1 MTNRRR
7 GSKPAEEAA
16 INLKDEIPFEL
27 LRYERTPALVR
38 NLARAHRT
46 AGAISAMKVGYYTQ
60 KRLEA
65 QALRTRVGELV
76 EAAGQRATPE
86 EVAHVLAG
94 NILPPRRAQV
104 QQLIRRAAILSESIG
119 PFSARDAVST
129 PEAFA
134 VYREI
139 TGYGG
144 DSIPWSRFAGRDR
157 ALLLEDF
164 RERARTTPEVVR
176 IYEWLAADELLA
188 KEGLLRAAFLQ
199 WALHMV
205 RRVHHSDN
213 MAIATAVAH
222 ELRSG
227 GFDHH
232 GLFVL
237 SVHEHGRE
245 ALTFGGAMGL
255 SAKARVTGD
264 LTPMLEF
271 FAYEVGIALLSHERK
286 LEGVRDT
293 EDRLPWRVVAP
304 PDEMDRRILEA
315 VEKRGS
321 ATSPVILEA
330 LPDPKPPLRTLQRRL
345 QKLAHDGLL
354 VKHGTRKD
362 AFYQVGE
369 RT

>member
-1 MTNRRR
+1 MTKRRR
-7 GSKPAEEAA
+7 ELKLTEEAA

-27 LRYERTPALVR
+27 LRYAPTPALVR
-38 NLARAHRT
+38 NLAWAHRT
-46 AGAISAMKVGYYTQ
+46 AGAISALKFGYYTQ

-65 QALRTRVGELV
+65 QALRTRAGELV
-76 EAAGQRATPE
+76 DAVGQRATPE

-104 QQLIRRAAILSESIG
+104 QLLIRRAAILSESIG
-119 PFSARDAVST
+119 PLSAHDAVST

-139 TGYGG
+139 AGYGG

-157 ALLLEDF
+157 TLLLEDY
-164 RERARTTPEVVR
+164 RERAKPTPEVVR
-176 IYEWLAADELLA
+176 IYEWLGVDDLLA

-199 WALHMV
+199 WALHMAC
-205 RRVHHSDN
+205 RINISDSL
-213 MAIATAVAH
+213 AIATVVAH
-222 ELRSG
+222 ELRAG

-232 GLFVL
+232 GLFIL

-255 SAKARVTGD
+255 SAQARVTGD

-271 FAYEVGIALLSHERK
+271 FACEVGLALSAHERK
-286 LEGVRDT
+286 LEGVSDT